1 MIAATEAS
9 HTLQN
14 GLTFC
19 FADVVETLE
28 LQHLQGQS
36 SHADVVGKYNGRLYI
51 GLFGEPCL
59 AVPRFIK
66 EPRRANTFACQLAF
80 EVALASSAVDGL
92 VLALGTIDGCGT
104 AAAATAPFAVK
115 GQGLGSLA
123 SSSFAICNASSSV
136 LDCGG
141 PQSHRGGLESGAQA
155 LCALSLRYPKP
166 RLKVFHIFLKTPS
179 KSPSC

>member
-59 AVPRFIK
+59 AVPHTERVRLDGFGF
-66 EPRRANTFACQLAF
+66 RALT
-80 EVALASSAVDGL
+80 DD
-92 VLALGTIDGCGT
+92 TKCG
-104 AAAATAPFAVK
+104 
-115 GQGLGSLA
+115 
-123 SSSFAICNASSSV
+123 
-136 LDCGG
+136 
-141 PQSHRGGLESGAQA
+141 
-155 LCALSLRYPKP
+155 
-166 RLKVFHIFLKTPS
+166 
-179 KSPSC
+179 